1 MVCVGAANKPSG
13 HCCTHSGTTAG
24 MLAEPIKSL
33 RTLDDE
39 TNMNFLHTYCE
50 QRQIS
55 YANCTAPFLCQKMGD
70 SRLQAIL
77 TKVANT
83 IGYRELR
90 PKQFEVISEFIRG
103 RDVFVALPTGSGKS
117 LCYSILPRAF
127 DAMRP
132 EQLHQSVAIVV
143 SPLISLMKDQVRAM
157 MERNLTAAYV
167 GGANSDEEIRN
178 VCEGEYQLVYMSP
191 ESLLKDSTWRDML
204 QSPVYQQRLV
214 AFVVDEAH
222 CVKKGCADV
231 GV

>member
-1 MVCVGAANKPSG
+1 
-13 HCCTHSGTTAG
+13 
-24 MLAEPIKSL
+24 
-33 RTLDDE
+33 
-39 TNMNFLHTYCE
+39 
-50 QRQIS
+50 
-55 YANCTAPFLCQKMGD
+55 MGD

-90 PKQFEVISEFIRG
+90 PKQLEAISEFIRG

-127 DAMRP
+127 DAMQP

-157 MERNLTAAYV
+157 MERNLTAVYV

-222 CVKKGCADV
+222 CVKKWYVATIYQQYCIFDGSS
-231 GV
+231 